1 MELNEIQL
9 NQLLLID
16 ALLGHASISDAAEK
30 IGMSQSAASHALAR
44 LRTELNDP
52 IFIRTANGMQPTPY
66 GARFAGS
73 VKEALELLR
82 GGLEQQENFVPETST
97 HTFTVIMS
105 EVSQTLYL
113 SELLTKLA
121 KVAPGTSVRIAP
133 VPAKAPHLELESG
146 EVDLAVGTFTHFIAG
161 CRQKRVYRE
170 QYVCIARARHPA
182 FANGMTHKAFSVS
195 SHVVVDP
202 TGYVHEQLNP
212 ILKHHGLARSTKLHV
227 PSFHSVPE
235 VVANTD
241 LIAVMPETLADYYA
255 TLLPLSVM
263 PLPIVIPSYGVKM
276 FWHERFHRDPK
287 NRWLRNVFVDLYA
300 ARRKRNFRSQDDS

>member
-9 NQLLLID
+9 NQLLLVD
-16 ALLGHASISDAAEK
+16 ALLAHASISEAADK

-66 GARFAGS
+66 GARLAGS

-82 GGLEQQENFVPETST
+82 GGLEQQPNFVPESST

-113 SELLTKLA
+113 STLLTRLA
-121 KVAPGTSVRIAP
+121 KEAPGTSVRIAP
-133 VPAKAPHLELESG
+133 VPQKAPHLELESG
-146 EVDLAVGTFTHFIAG
+146 AVDLAVGTFTDFIAG

-170 QYVCIARARHPA
+170 QYSCIVRAGNPI
-182 FANGMTHKAFSVS
+182 FAEGMTREAFSAS
-195 SHVVVDP
+195 SHVTVDP
-202 TGYVHEQLNP
+202 TGYVHEQLEP
-212 ILKHHGLARSTKLHV
+212 ILKHHKLTRSAKVHV
-227 PSFHSVPE
+227 PTFHSVPE
-235 VVANTD
+235 IVANTD
-241 LIAVMPETLADYYA
+241 LIAVMPETLADFYA
-255 TLLPLSVM
+255 TLLPLLVM
-263 PLPIVIPSYGVKM
+263 PLPVVIPSYGVKM

-287 NRWLRNVFVDLYA
+287 NLWLRKVFTDLYA
-300 ARRKRNFRSQDDS
+300 TGRIRNSQNL